1 MAVGEMEVPML
12 LMLQIARFQC
22 AIKLSNQVCQMK
34 HVIDHVRSIWNF
46 CFRRFGQSE
55 DDQNLFTRLVEFSH
69 LGGTLARLKN
79 VLQ

>member
-1 MAVGEMEVPML
+1 
-12 LMLQIARFQC
+12 
-22 AIKLSNQVCQMK
+22 MK

-79 VLQ
+79 VLQWKENVDKIEACAYHCH